1 VGLLPTLLCL
11 CRSRRL
17 AILLTLAGALCSSG
31 CMHRRLTVRSD
42 PPGAAVVI
50 DGEEVGFT
58 PCSIDYT
65 YYGTRE
71 ITLMKDGYKT
81 LKAPVSL
88 STPWY
93 QVFPLEFVTD
103 NFALRKINDRREVS
117 FTLAREELEP
127 TQFLEDRANSLR
139 SEALRT
145 ETTFPSRGP

>member
-1 VGLLPTLLCL
+1 
-11 CRSRRL
+11 
-17 AILLTLAGALCSSG
+17 
-31 CMHRRLTVRSD
+31 MRSD

-81 LKAPVSL
+81 LTTPVKL

-93 QVFPLEFVTD
+93 QIFPQEFITD
-103 NFALRKINDRREVS
+103 NFALTKINDRREVS
-117 FTLAREELEP
+117 YTLAREQLEP
-127 TQFLEDRANSLR
+127 TQYLEDRANSLR
-139 SEALRT
+139 SEAMRT
-145 ETTFPSRGP
+145 EAPFPSRRP

>member
-1 VGLLPTLLCL
+1 
-11 CRSRRL
+11 
-17 AILLTLAGALCSSG
+17 
-31 CMHRRLTVRSD
+31 
-42 PPGAAVVI
+42 
-50 DGEEVGFT
+50 
-58 PCSIDYT
+58 
-65 YYGTRE
+65 
-71 ITLMKDGYKT
+71 MKDGYKT

-103 NFALRKINDRREVS
+103 NFALTKINDRREVS

-145 ETTFPSRGP
+145 ETTFPAREP